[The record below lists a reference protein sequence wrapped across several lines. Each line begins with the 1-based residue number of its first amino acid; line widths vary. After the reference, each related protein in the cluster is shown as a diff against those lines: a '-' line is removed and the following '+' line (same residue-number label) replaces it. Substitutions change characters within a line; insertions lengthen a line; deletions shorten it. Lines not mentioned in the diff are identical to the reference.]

1 MFNEDG
7 NGHLG
12 ITDMWNSSMSDLS
25 ATFSSWILSS

>member
-12 ITDMWNSSMSDLS
+12 ITDMWNRLMSDLGAAFTS
-25 ATFSSWILSS
+25 